1 MRISLPPTRSYFAYY
16 RVSTQKQGA
25 SELGLGA
32 QRAAA
37 RVFVAYSA
45 ALRGEYVEIESSKK
59 NHRPSCW
66 PLSRQPGRGG
76 YSPLRKHARPLWA
89 SQFEGSGSATGLSC
103 APAEHLIKASQ

>member
-25 SELGLGA
+25 SELGLEA

-45 ALRGEYVEIESSKK
+45 ALRG
-59 NHRPSCW
+59 
-66 PLSRQPGRGG
+66 
-76 YSPLRKHARPLWA
+76 
-89 SQFEGSGSATGLSC
+89 
-103 APAEHLIKASQ
+103 